1 MDAAMRLLASRHLQT
16 RRFDRLTDLLA
27 DLYVGD
33 PSRSV
38 GLAFDVA
45 RRCQRVVAD
54 LQTMRA
60 TVDDLDREIERE
72 IRGLRR
78 LLGLDQPSE
87 RNVLRRWLRRS
98 RQPARVPITPAV
110 AHAMPDDAVTVTPA
124 RTRQIAAYGFGAFE
138 VLIEDAPVTTWTSRR
153 GQAVLE
159 VLLTHHDRAVH
170 REELMAALWPGAP
183 YPRARNR
190 LNVAVHGLRSSLR
203 MLTTLDLIVF
213 RDGSYGISSEV
224 DVWFDATEFED
235 RNGRGRRHQHAGH
248 VAAAMSEYR
257 RAVALYTGDLFAADR
272 SSDWADSRRRRL
284 RALHREMLDEL
295 GEQALHIGDLL
306 ACLQWSET
314 LLEVEPWH
322 EGAHARLMRVH
333 ARRGQP
339 HLAIRQFV
347 DCVRVLRAELEAM
360 PSRPVVEL
368 YEQIKRGVVV

>member
-1 MDAAMRLLASRHLQT
+1 MDTAMQLLASRYLRA

-27 DLYVGD
+27 DLYAAD
-33 PSRSV
+33 PSRPC

-45 RRCQRVVAD
+45 LRCQHVVAD
-54 LQTMRA
+54 LQTLRA
-60 TVDDLDREIERE
+60 TVDDLDREIDRE
-72 IRGLRR
+72 VRGLHRI
-78 LLGLDQPSE
+78 LGLDLPSE
-87 RNVLRRWLRRS
+87 RSVLHRWLRRS
-98 RQPARVPITPAV
+98 RQHTREPVTPAV
-110 AHAMPDDAVTVTPA
+110 AHAMSDDAVTVTPPG
-124 RTRQIAAYGFGAFE
+124 TRQIAAYGFGAFD
-138 VLIEDAPVTTWTSRR
+138 VLIESAPVTAWASRR

-159 VLLTHHDRAVH
+159 VLLLHHDRPVH
-170 REELMAALWPGAP
+170 REELMAALWPGIP
-183 YPRARNR
+183 YQRARNR
-190 LNVAVHGLRSSLR
+190 LNVAVHGLRSSMR
-203 MLTTLDLIVF
+203 KLTSLDLIVF
-213 RDGSYGISSEV
+213 RDGSYGISREV

-235 RNGRGRRHQHAGH
+235 RNGRGRRHRYAGYL
-248 VAAAMSEYR
+248 AAAMSEFR
-257 RAVALYTGDLFAADR
+257 RAVALYTGDLFEADR

-347 DCVRVLRAELEAM
+347 DCVRVLRVELEAM

-368 YEQIKRGVVV
+368 YEQIKRGVAV